1 MKKIHIIIMSML
13 AAALTAAGV
22 FSIALWHQNTELKKS
37 QAHLS
42 LLLEQA
48 ESECD
53 ALKVQIG
60 QLQEAAET
68 ESKTTD
74 SDRSFN
80 RSVRGDRNKNKWQKD
95 SD

>member
-42 LLLEQA
+42 LFA
-48 ESECD
+48 
-53 ALKVQIG
+53 
-60 QLQEAAET
+60 
-68 ESKTTD
+68 
-74 SDRSFN
+74 
-80 RSVRGDRNKNKWQKD
+80 
-95 SD
+95 